1 MTFVVNLHENQWD
14 AYELNKMGKML
25 MAWMKL
31 ENDVDDMKFGN
42 NCYQNNIMECNMYQ

>member
-1 MTFVVNLHENQWD
+1 MKINQMH
-14 AYELNKMGKML
+14 ELNKMGKML

-31 ENDVDDMKFGN
+31 ENYVDEMEFGN